1 MTASQMLRSEKVFI
15 LRAVKYGEAD
25 LIVTGLDSVGSKH
38 TFLARAALR
47 SRKRFGGGVLEP
59 THYVNITFDDK
70 AQLRPGGLNTLKEA
84 QLLEEF
90 PGIRLSYERL
100 NTALEITAMVSSL
113 AREGVDDHESLF
125 NLYGNTLRVLAKGR
139 RSVKPEA
146 SAKDWV
152 PSSSL
157 PEMMASPGV
166 LASSGEAGVSAG
178 SVSQASS
185 VSSAASVPAAGSVPP
200 VISAASATTEAARC
214 DLIWVAFVAK
224 LLSSQGVLPGER
236 QFLELVKFP
245 MSEIESIST
254 ANLSLSSL
262 RRDLR
267 AQLEE
272 YLGKKLDGF

>member
-125 NLYGNTLRVLAKGR
+125 NLYGNTLRVLAQQKKLVR
-139 RSVKPEA
+139 RPTPLNAGA
-146 SAKDWV
+146 S
-152 PSSSL
+152 L
-157 PEMMASPGV
+157 V
-166 LASSGEAGVSAG
+166 LAKASGASEKVEAREEAEPTTPVA
-178 SVSQASS
+178 
-185 VSSAASVPAAGSVPP
+185 AAGSVPP